1 MIRSLCAVWEW
12 MEWNWL
18 NINISSFFIIVKSPT
33 YLVLI
38 SKVGLSATPGKNIEN
53 IREVVKALRISKIE
67 SRLDDDPEVKK
78 YIHNREYEKIVVE
91 PTSEINSVTVLFGK
105 LLGPLLEDLRKR
117 NGIRNFRG
125 SNSTITS
132 YNVLMAMKELNQS
145 GNHSLNTRFSVIQSL
160 LRGREGLKM
169 QE

>member
-1 MIRSLCAVWEW
+1 M
-12 MEWNWL
+12 
-18 NINISSFFIIVKSPT
+18 NISSFFIIVKSPT

-132 YNVLMAMKELNQS
+132 YNVTVNGVISNCLRQIISVKHIIMHYLFI
-145 GNHSLNTRFSVIQSL
+145 HSSV
-160 LRGREGLKM
+160 
-169 QE
+169 